1 MAQTPVGLPLK
12 VLAVVTRQDPGSAA
26 HRAAVEL
33 ARELDDRSLPYVI
46 AYSAEDAMITLEE
59 DPLIGCPLVDWDLA
73 GDVREGRTPAGRVVA
88 AFRARNADAPVFL
101 VGERSQSS
109 DIPLAVL
116 DAADDFIWR
125 NGETAHFVSGRIEA
139 AMERYAASL
148 LPPMFDALVHYGR
161 MHAYAWCT
169 PGHTGGTAFLKTPVS
184 RLFFDY
190 FGERLFRADLSIS
203 MGELGS
209 LLDHSGPIGAGER
222 NSARVF
228 GADRTYTVTNGSSTS
243 NRVILTASLVEGDI
257 ALCDRNCHKSVEH
270 GMTLTG
276 AIPVYLVPHRNPYG
290 IIGPVY
296 AESLTADAIAA
307 AVAAHPLASAAATRK
322 PRHTVITNST
332 YDGLTYDVRRVV
344 EVAGSHLDRLHFDEA
359 WYAYARFNPLY
370 DGRFAMH
377 GDPAA
382 YEGPTLFA
390 THSTHKLLAALSQA
404 SFIHVRDGRDPIE
417 HGRFNEAFMMH
428 ASTSPQ
434 YAIIASNDVTT
445 AMMDGPSGVALT
457 TDSIVEA
464 ITFRQTVGRLRTELR
479 ERGEWFFS
487 TWNPDVV
494 TDPAT
499 GGSIPFDRAPI
510 DLLATQPRCWMLEPG
525 AAWHGFDGIE
535 AGYCMLDPIK
545 VTLLT
550 PGIAQD
556 GSLEERGIPAT
567 LVTAYLD
574 AAGIIVE
581 KTQDFSILFLFS
593 IGVTKGKWGS
603 LITRLLDF
611 RDDYDANRPI
621 EHVLPDLYA
630 ATGTRYAGV
639 GLRDLADE
647 MFARYRASGQMESL
661 HAAFGTLPEVVMTP
675 REAYRRLVRGR
686 VERVALDAIGG
697 RTAATGV
704 VPYPPG
710 IPMVMPGE
718 RMGAADGPHVS
729 YLRALRDWDRSFPG
743 FAHDTH
749 GVEME
754 DDEYYVYCC
763 VEGGSGAGASEGV
776 SEGGIA

>member
-1 MAQTPVGLPLK
+1 MPDTPFGLPLK
-12 VLAVVTRQDPGSAA
+12 ILAVATPGDPSTAA
-26 HRAAVEL
+26 YRGAHELGRAL
-33 ARELDDRSLPYVI
+33 DARNLEYVV
-46 AYSAEDAMITLEE
+46 AHTAEDAVAAMQQ
-59 DPLIGCPLVDWDLA
+59 DPLIGCLVVDWDLVGEA
-73 GDVREGRTPAGRVVA
+73 RDGQGPASRVLTS
-88 AFRARNADAPVFL
+88 FRSRNGDAPVFL
-101 VGERSQSS
+101 VGERSLAS
-109 DIPLAVL
+109 DVPLDML
-116 DAADDFIWR
+116 EAADDFIWR
-125 NGETAHFVSGRIEA
+125 NGETATFIAGRIQA
-139 AMERYAASL
+139 AMERYAAAL

-228 GADRTYTVTNGSSTS
+228 GAHRTYTVTNGSSTS

-276 AIPVYLVPHRNPYG
+276 AIPVYLVPHRNRYG

-296 AESLTADAIAA
+296 PESLTQE
-307 AVAAHPLASAAATRK
+307 AVAASIESHPIARSAQVKK

-332 YDGLTYDVRRVV
+332 YDGLTYHVRRVL
-344 EVAGSHLDRLHFDEA
+344 EVAGGHLDRLHFDEA

-370 DGRFAMH
+370 HERFAMH
-377 GDPAA
+377 GDPAT

-445 AMMDGPSGVALT
+445 AMMDGPSGLVLT
-457 TDSIVEA
+457 TDSIAEA
-464 ITFRQTVGRLRTELR
+464 VTFRQTVGRLREELR

-499 GGSIPFDRAPI
+499 GGTVPFDRAPLE
-510 DLLATQPRCWMLEPG
+510 LLSREPGCWILRPG

-535 AGYCMLDPIK
+535 DGYCMLDPIK

-550 PGIAQD
+550 PGITESGA
-556 GSLEERGIPAT
+556 LEARGIPAT

-574 AAGIIVE
+574 AGGIIVE

-603 LITRLLDF
+603 LLTRLLDF
-611 RDDYDANRPI
+611 KSDYDANRPL
-621 EHVLPDLYA
+621 EHVMPDLVA
-630 ATGTRYAGV
+630 ATGSRYARM

-647 MFARYRASGQMESL
+647 MFVQYRSSGQMESL
-661 HAAFGTLPEVVMTP
+661 NAAFGTLPDVVMTP
-675 REAYRRLVRGR
+675 REAYRHLVRGE
-686 VERVALDAIGG
+686 VEHVALADIGG
-697 RTAATGV
+697 RVAATGI

-718 RMGAADGPHVS
+718 RIGAADGPYVG
-729 YLRALRDWDRSFPG
+729 YLRALRDWDLRFPG
-743 FAHDTH
+743 FEHDTH

-754 DDEYYVYCC
+754 DGEYFIYCC
-763 VEGGSGAGASEGV
+763 AADGDGGATS
-776 SEGGIA
+776 

>member
-1 MAQTPVGLPLK
+1 MSQTPFGLPLK
-12 VLAVVTRQDPGSAA
+12 ILAVVTPGDPSTAA
-26 HRAAVEL
+26 HRG
-33 ARELDDRSLPYVI
+33 ARELAQALDERDLAYVV
-46 AYSAEDAMITLEE
+46 AHSAEDAEAAIQQ
-59 DPLIGCPLVDWDLA
+59 DPLIGCLVVDWDLA
-73 GDVREGRTPAGRVVA
+73 GELRDGHVPASRVLTF
-88 AFRARNADAPVFL
+88 FRSRNADAPVFL
-101 VGERSQSS
+101 VGERSLAS
-109 DIPLAVL
+109 DVPLDML
-116 DAADDFIWR
+116 QAADDFIWR
-125 NGETAHFVSGRIEA
+125 NGETATFIAGRIQA
-139 AMERYAASL
+139 AMERYAADL

-161 MHAYAWCT
+161 LHAYAWCT

-209 LLDHSGPIGAGER
+209 LLDHSGPIGDGER

-228 GADRTYTVTNGSSTS
+228 GAHRTYTVTNGSSTS

-276 AIPVYLVPHRNPYG
+276 AIPVYLVPHRNRYG

-296 AESLTADAIAA
+296 PEAFTEE
-307 AVAAHPLASAAATRK
+307 AVAASIESHPIARSAQVKK

-332 YDGLTYDVRRVV
+332 YDGLTYNVRRVT
-344 EVAGSHLDRLHFDEA
+344 EVAGAHLDRLHFDEA

-370 DGRFAMH
+370 HERFAMH
-377 GDPAA
+377 GDPAT
-382 YEGPTLFA
+382 YVGPTLFA

-445 AMMDGPSGVALT
+445 AMMDGPSGLVLT
-457 TDSIVEA
+457 TDSIAEA
-464 ITFRQTVGRLRTELR
+464 ITFRQTVGRLREKLR

-499 GGSIPFDRAPI
+499 GGILPFDRAPL
-510 DLLATQPRCWMLEPG
+510 DLLTREPGCWILRPG

-535 AGYCMLDPIK
+535 DGYCMLDPIK

-550 PGIAQD
+550 PGVAES
-556 GSLEERGIPAT
+556 GGLEERGIPAT

-603 LITRLLDF
+603 LLTRLLDF
-611 RDDYDANRPI
+611 RTDYDANRPL
-621 EHVLPDLYA
+621 EHVMPDLVA
-630 ATGTRYAGV
+630 ATGTRYAGM

-647 MFARYRASGQMESL
+647 MFEQYRSSGQMESL
-661 HAAFGTLPEVVMTP
+661 NAAFGTLPEVVSTP
-675 REAYRRLVRGR
+675 REAYRHLVRGE
-686 VERVALDAIGG
+686 VEHVALDGIGG
-697 RTAATGV
+697 RVAATGI

-718 RMGAADGPHVS
+718 RVGPANGPYVS
-729 YLRALRDWDRSFPG
+729 YLRALRDWDRRFPG
-743 FAHDTH
+743 FTHDTH

-754 DDEYYVYCC
+754 DGEYFIYC
-763 VEGGSGAGASEGV
+763 VAEGGAAKGGGAA
-776 SEGGIA
+776 

>member
-1 MAQTPVGLPLK
+1 MAQSPVRLPLR
-12 VLAVVTRQDPGSAA
+12 VLGVGAQRDPASAA
-26 HRAAVEL
+26 HRGAVEL
-33 ARELDDRSLPYVI
+33 EADLDLRGIPWI
-46 AYSAEDAMITLEE
+46 ATYTVENALLTLEE
-59 DPLIGCPLVDWDLA
+59 DPLIGCLLVDWDLP
-73 GDVREGRTPAGRVVA
+73 GEPREGRSPAGRVVA
-88 AFRARNADAPVFL
+88 AFRDHNADAPVFL
-101 VGERSQSS
+101 MGERSEAS
-109 DIPLAVL
+109 DIPLSIL
-116 DAADDFIWR
+116 EAADDFIWR
-125 NGETAHFVSGRIEA
+125 NGETAHFIGGRIES
-139 AMERYAASL
+139 AMERYADSL
-148 LPPMFDALVHYGR
+148 LPPMFEALVEYGH

-209 LLDHSGPIGAGER
+209 LLDHSGPIGDGER

-243 NRVILTASLVEGDI
+243 NRVILTASLTEGEI
-257 ALCDRNCHKSVEH
+257 ALCDRNCHKSIEH

-276 AIPVYLVPHRNPYG
+276 AIPVYLVPHRNRYG

-296 AESLTADAIAA
+296 AGSLTEDAVAA
-307 AVAAHPLASAAATRK
+307 AVDAHPIARSAPEKR

-332 YDGLTYDVRRVV
+332 YDGLTYDVRKVV
-344 EVAGSHLDRLHFDEA
+344 EVAGGHLDRLHFDEA
-359 WYAYARFNPLY
+359 WYAYARFNPIY
-370 DGRFAMH
+370 EGRFAMH
-377 GDPAA
+377 GDPAGYA
-382 YEGPTLFA
+382 GPTLFA

-445 AMMDGPSGVALT
+445 AMMDGPSGRVLT

-464 ITFRQTVGRLRTELR
+464 ITFRQTVGRLRTQLR
-479 ERGEWFFS
+479 EQGQWFFS
-487 TWNPDVV
+487 TWNPDEV
-494 TDPAT
+494 TDPTT
-499 GGSIPFDRAPI
+499 GGTMPFDRAPI
-510 DLLATQPRCWMLEPG
+510 ELLARDPGCWTLRPG
-525 AAWHGFDGIE
+525 AAWHGFEGIDD
-535 AGYCMLDPIK
+535 GYCMLDPIK

-550 PGIAQD
+550 PGIEED
-556 GSLEERGIPAT
+556 GSLAERGIPAT
-567 LVTAYLD
+567 LLTAYLD

-603 LITRLLDF
+603 LVTRLLDF
-611 RDDYDANRPI
+611 KQDYDANRSI
-621 EHVLPDLYA
+621 EETMPALYA
-630 ATGTRYAGV
+630 ATGTRYLGV
-639 GLRDLADE
+639 GLQDLANE
-647 MFARYRASGQMESL
+647 MFAQYRASGQMESL

-686 VERVALDAIGG
+686 VEHVALDSIGG

-718 RMGAADGPHVS
+718 RMGAADGPHVA
-729 YLRALRDWDRSFPG
+729 YLKALRDWDRRFPG
-743 FAHDTH
+743 FTHDTH

-754 DDEYYVYCC
+754 DDEYWIYCT
-763 VEGGSGAGASEGV
+763 VEEGGAS
-776 SEGGIA
+776 